1 MVAPGPRAYVR
12 TQEEEVALQQK
23 EVTCELVMTHEGGV
37 GAKVLDSSAARTAA
51 AYCNTVCLG
60 PLAGMGVWQT
70 SLSVA

>member
-60 PLAGMGVWQT
+60 GYGRMADV
-70 SLSVA
+70 SVGRLID